1 MTNAEVLMAQEQIQ
15 RLKAQYCRFLDTK
28 QWEQWG
34 DLFTRDA
41 TVAAAGDGEEAKGMV
56 AGREQ
61 IVRWVSDQ
69 VGKAVTVHHV
79 FAPEIEIESSSRATG
94 VWAME
99 DIVTFA
105 EDVPKRPFKSLN
117 GFGHYHEIYIM
128 DGGRWRIKSI
138 LLSRIKQDII

>member
-1 MTNAEVLMAQEQIQ
+1 M
-15 RLKAQYCRFLDTK
+15 
-28 QWEQWG
+28 
-34 DLFTRDA
+34 
-41 TVAAAGDGEEAKGMV
+41 GERSGGKG
-56 AGREQ
+56 GHGPPR
-61 IVRWVSDQ
+61 VRS
-69 VGKAVTVHHV
+69 
-79 FAPEIEIESSSRATG
+79 EIEIESSSRATG